1 MEQEGSSQ
9 AKLLLDRFVARAA
22 ELKIPVRRK
31 IELIFFLSDFTLSC
45 TFVGVLTAAFLRVLL
60 NYIVKSFSFLIISLV
75 FNLSW
80 DAEPLSV

>member
-45 TFVGVLTAAFLRVLL
+45 TFVDVLTAAF
-60 NYIVKSFSFLIISLV
+60 
-75 FNLSW
+75 
-80 DAEPLSV
+80 